1 MYGKKERSLNKKK
14 KMIQIYV
21 LSTLLETL
29 HTLSLTFQT
38 IFWVNRGVKVKQLAQ
53 GHTAGSGRDKFE
65 LTLI

>member
-1 MYGKKERSLNKKK
+1 
-14 KMIQIYV
+14 MIQIYV